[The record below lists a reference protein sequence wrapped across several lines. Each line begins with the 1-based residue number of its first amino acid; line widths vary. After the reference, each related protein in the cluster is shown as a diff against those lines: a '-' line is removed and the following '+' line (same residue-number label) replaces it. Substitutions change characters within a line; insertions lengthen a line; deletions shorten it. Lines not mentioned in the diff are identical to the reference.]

1 MTRSGD
7 YAQLLKALC
16 IALHFAADVDPIAP
30 LADPTGGIPSPW
42 PLLRL
47 MLRQIWEPKRRE
59 FVTQYAPFKDLKLV
73 ATHCGVDVSGLS
85 TLTIRNDETELDSKK
100 PFEPFGAFPAAGSRF
115 FVGHPELIH
124 KRLDKL
130 TFHLQWMGLPG
141 EKGVP
146 RSLSEHYEGYGLG
159 LDKKSFTANI
169 SLVDRRVERLL
180 EQKPL
185 FASLQKPDQT
195 HAVEIPNMQRA
206 VDAKAQGYLYDR
218 SLEAPLG
225 EDLLNWHRYIQWQL
239 NSPDFQHFTYPA
251 IAAQKS
257 IAMAADIA
265 SKKPAVK
272 AKDYTVNPP
281 YTPKLQTLRLD
292 YGSSVE
298 VVMSEYRHGPE
309 TDQISHLQPFGY
321 NEVQED
327 PATQEYAFLPQYENE
342 GELYI
347 GIRDLHPPQNLSV
360 LFQMAEGS
368 ADANLDQVPLQWSYL
383 SEDRWISLDQGS
395 ILSDTTRGFINSG
408 IVEFDLPANRPS
420 TLLGSDLYWIRASI
434 SRNAD
439 SVCDAV
445 AIHSQ
450 AVSATFTDHD
460 NAPDHYAQPLPPGS
474 ITGLSDRLAEI
485 TAVHQPY
492 TSFGGKMEEQS
503 AIFYTRVSER
513 LRHKQRA
520 LTIWDYEHL
529 VLDHFPQIYKA
540 KCLPTNLEEH
550 PDDPGRVEIV
560 VIPDI
565 RNQLPFDPFEPRAPA
580 DLIAD
585 IESFLAD
592 KTPAAAR
599 VSVRNAHYVPVRVR
613 VGVRFK
619 PGGNEG
625 FYKQLLLD
633 ELNHFLSPWAYEEG
647 ADIVIGGRIYAN
659 SIINFIDRRDYVD
672 YVAEIRLFSSEDGR
686 TFRLARPSQE
696 EGYFVTTDRP
706 DGVLVAARDHE
717 IDVISEVGYE
727 EESFIGIDYM
737 KVELDLVVD

>member
-395 ILSDTTRGFINSG
+395 ILSDTTRGIHQLG
-408 IVEFDLPANRPS
+408 NRRVRSPCES
-420 TLLGSDLYWIRASI
+420 TQY
-434 SRNAD
+434 
-439 SVCDAV
+439 
-445 AIHSQ
+445 
-450 AVSATFTDHD
+450 
-460 NAPDHYAQPLPPGS
+460 PPG
-474 ITGLSDRLAEI
+474 E
-485 TAVHQPY
+485 
-492 TSFGGKMEEQS
+492 
-503 AIFYTRVSER
+503 
-513 LRHKQRA
+513 
-520 LTIWDYEHL
+520 
-529 VLDHFPQIYKA
+529 
-540 KCLPTNLEEH
+540 
-550 PDDPGRVEIV
+550 
-560 VIPDI
+560 
-565 RNQLPFDPFEPRAPA
+565 
-580 DLIAD
+580 
-585 IESFLAD
+585 
-592 KTPAAAR
+592 
-599 VSVRNAHYVPVRVR
+599 
-613 VGVRFK
+613 
-619 PGGNEG
+619 
-625 FYKQLLLD
+625 
-633 ELNHFLSPWAYEEG
+633 
-647 ADIVIGGRIYAN
+647 
-659 SIINFIDRRDYVD
+659 
-672 YVAEIRLFSSEDGR
+672 
-686 TFRLARPSQE
+686 
-696 EGYFVTTDRP
+696 
-706 DGVLVAARDHE
+706 
-717 IDVISEVGYE
+717 
-727 EESFIGIDYM
+727 
-737 KVELDLVVD
+737 